1 MNYRIKN
8 FKNIFRLKNL
18 LKILLVE
25 LYIVFAQ
32 LIWHCKDY
40 LLLKILTIPPK
51 TLGDK
56 ILFYTYN
63 GGLIIILTIILIALI
78 ITLIR
83 PNIKKEK
90 KGMEDIGLMNKND
103 ETPRCIKI
111 LDGML
116 ENQKIY
122 VFQVN
127 HISLE
132 QMKEK
137 QDGLES
143 LYNIKI
149 DYMNYGISTK
159 FINVYATSLSDLQP
173 KLFQVSY
180 EDHFLSDF
188 ISAIIV
194 GSTGSGKTYFT
205 HQLLGKVVMNKTINN
220 EDVEVFICDRKN
232 EDYIQFKDCKNYYG
246 VNAVDGIKKVYEI
259 FEERLDD
266 DINCDN
272 KPTIILLIEE
282 YALMLNMLDKKE
294 AEEIKQKVANMLFA
308 GRSKKI
314 ITILSMQRADSVY
327 FPTGAKEQFKNVIMM
342 GEISDIQLN
351 MLLDE
356 EHKKQI
362 TEINPRGYGYLYEQ
376 GNRKLIRFKV
386 SEITDEELKIIDI
399 NIRSK
404 MN

>member
-122 VFQVN
+122 VAKYVCVGGT
-127 HISLE
+127 
-132 QMKEK
+132 EK
-137 QDGLES
+137 NGK
-143 LYNIKI
+143 N
-149 DYMNYGISTK
+149 N
-159 FINVYATSLSDLQP
+159 
-173 KLFQVSY
+173 
-180 EDHFLSDF
+180 F
-188 ISAIIV
+188 ISWY
-194 GSTGSGKTYFT
+194 SG
-205 HQLLGKVVMNKTINN
+205 
-220 EDVEVFICDRKN
+220 
-232 EDYIQFKDCKNYYG
+232 
-246 VNAVDGIKKVYEI
+246 
-259 FEERLDD
+259 
-266 DINCDN
+266 
-272 KPTIILLIEE
+272 
-282 YALMLNMLDKKE
+282 
-294 AEEIKQKVANMLFA
+294 
-308 GRSKKI
+308 
-314 ITILSMQRADSVY
+314 
-327 FPTGAKEQFKNVIMM
+327 
-342 GEISDIQLN
+342 
-351 MLLDE
+351 
-356 EHKKQI
+356 
-362 TEINPRGYGYLYEQ
+362 
-376 GNRKLIRFKV
+376 
-386 SEITDEELKIIDI
+386 
-399 NIRSK
+399 
-404 MN
+404 